1 MQPFT
6 HSISSE
12 FKNVFHQ
19 MLVQALF
26 PLYLQCKFMLKVNE
40 IYYSIQG
47 ESTKAGLPCVFI
59 RLTYCNLRCSYCDTE
74 YAFYEGKELSL
85 EEIFTKVKKYR
96 CNLVELTG
104 GEPLVQSES
113 LELMKLLCDTG
124 YEVLLETGGS
134 LPIDNVDLRVKI
146 IMDLKCPSSNMAK
159 KNLYENISFLKKS
172 DEVKFVL
179 GSREDYEWAKT
190 ILLQYDLQNKCD
202 VLFSVVF
209 GKLQPVTAVEWILED
224 NLQIRF
230 QLQMHKFIWHPEQ
243 KGV

>member
-1 MQPFT
+1 
-6 HSISSE
+6 
-12 FKNVFHQ
+12 
-19 MLVQALF
+19 
-26 PLYLQCKFMLKVNE
+26 MLKVNE

-74 YAFYEGKELSL
+74 YAFYEGKNLSL
-85 EEIFTKVKKYR
+85 EEILTEVKKYR
-96 CNLVELTG
+96 CKLVEVTG

-113 LELMKLLCDTG
+113 LELMKLLCDNN

-134 LPIDNVDLRVKI
+134 LPIEKIDHRVKI
-146 IMDLKCPSSNMAK
+146 IMDLKCPSSNMEK
-159 KNLYENISFLKKS
+159 KNLYENIQFLKKS

-179 GSREDYEWAKT
+179 GSREDYEWTKAN
-190 ILLQYDLQNKCD
+190 ILQYDLQNKCD

-209 GKLQPVTAVEWILED
+209 GKLQPVTVVEWILED